1 MRFRTFDGTPITDIV
16 EYVRAAV
23 SENPMLTV
31 SVGCDSSPQKPA
43 TYVVTVMM
51 YDATSK
57 SGAHVVYAR
66 QSRDIRS
73 KDVSGRLQLESEMAL
88 AVAETL
94 DAALSNLGDRQD
106 LTDFERK
113 RYKHHLLSNEG
124 LAIGT
129 RDDEAVIS
137 AVVLTDAE
145 RSTKY
150 RHVDLHMDYNAQ
162 EMSRDTRGVKKNKSN
177 LSYKTWVPYL
187 RGLGY
192 RVFVKPV
199 AYAASSAADILLH

>member
-1 MRFRTFDGTPITDIV
+1 MRFRTFDGTPIDDIV
-16 EYVRAAV
+16 AYVCEAV
-23 SENPMLTV
+23 SGNPMLTV

-51 YDATSK
+51 YDAGSR

-66 QSRDIRS
+66 QSRHIRS
-73 KDVSGRLQLESEMAL
+73 RDVSGRLQLESEMAL
-88 AVAETL
+88 EVADRL
-94 DAALSNLGDRQD
+94 DAALSALSERRD
-106 LTDFERK
+106 LTEFERK
-113 RYKHHLLSNEG
+113 RYKYHLLSNEG
-124 LAIGT
+124 ATMGR
-129 RDDEAVIS
+129 RDDDAVIS

-145 RSTKY
+145 RTARY
-150 RHVDLHMDYNAQ
+150 RFVDIHMDYNAH
-162 EMSRDTRGVKKNKSN
+162 EMSRDNRGVKKNKSN
-177 LSYKTWVPYL
+177 LSYKTWVPYM